1 MVKEKVTLMNAKLIY
16 RNFSGKETEFNAPGA
31 RNFSIVLDD
40 DLAQELMDK
49 GYNVKVK
56 PPREDSDDEGN
67 FNTLKVNVKFGENPA
82 LHPQIFRIMN
92 GKQIKLSEKNIGCLD
107 YDNILNCDLR
117 IRPYSWARAGRS
129 GVAAYLESM
138 YVTVEDDPLAA
149 KYQSE
154 HIDDYIS
161 DDEIPFG

>member
-1 MVKEKVTLMNAKLIY
+1 
-16 RNFSGKETEFNAPGA
+16 
-31 RNFSIVLDD
+31 
-40 DLAQELMDK
+40 
-49 GYNVKVK
+49 
-56 PPREDSDDEGN
+56 
-67 FNTLKVNVKFGENPA
+67 
-82 LHPQIFRIMN
+82 
-92 GKQIKLSEKNIGCLD
+92 LSEKNIGCLD

>member
-1 MVKEKVTLMNAKLIY
+1 MTKEKVTLMNAKLVF
-16 RNFSGKETEFNAPGA
+16 RNFSGRETEFNPKYA
-31 RNFSIVLDD
+31 RNFSLVLDD
-40 DLAQELMDK
+40 DLAQDLLDK

-56 PPREDSDDEGN
+56 PPREGSDDEGN
-67 FNTLKVNVKFGENPA
+67 FNTLKVNVKFGENVE
-82 LHPQIFRIMN
+82 LHPQVFRIMN
-92 GKQIKLSEKNIGCLD
+92 GKQIKLTEKSIGCLD
-107 YDNILNCDLR
+107 YDRIINCDLR
-117 IRPYSWARAGRS
+117 IRPYNWVRTGRS
-129 GVAAYLESM
+129 GVAAYLDAM